1 MLIFGAIF
9 SGNMQYDLAV
19 QNKDGSA
26 TSAAFIKALNSTDAL
41 KVHMIDPN
49 QDADAYLKANQ
60 VTGVLII
67 PQGFGQTVQ
76 QDLALGA
83 ARPAAVVQVN
93 SSAAGVTNAG
103 AVAAARVSSQSLAS
117 SGSAN
122 VTPASVILKVDQSSS
137 SAPLVIGVVGNIA
150 SDFNSQITGTKQVV
164 GVENNDVLGSNY
176 RYIDFIVPGIIGMT
190 VLTSGVLQTVGMQTQ
205 YRNKGILKKLGT
217 TPLKKSEWIISKML
231 YQAVVVFI
239 SAALIIVA
247 AKLVYQVRFVP
258 DVTTIGLIFAGT
270 ICFTGL
276 GMIIARFVK
285 DGDAATAAASSI
297 TMPMLFLSGTF
308 IPIESMP
315 DYLQAVAKVLPLTY
329 LNYGLRDSMI
339 LGDSTSAFYKMC
351 IVLIVG
357 IVFLV
362 IGTLITNWREDDN
375 PALLR
380 FGGPATARKA
390 IVTGVVAAVLVAI
403 TTVGV
408 VSITQG
414 PQPQQAVV
422 PSDTIASVPNTIAS
436 APKALASVS
445 KTLASVPNMLASV
458 PAAIDSSAS
467 KMPSPIPTPTLT
479 PVPTPTPSPIPT
491 PTLTPVPTPTP
502 SPVPTP
508 TPSPIP
514 TPTPSPVPTPTPS
527 PVPTPTPTSVP
538 A

>member
-1 MLIFGAIF
+1 
-9 SGNMQYDLAV
+9 MQYDLAV

-60 VTGVLII
+60 ISSVLII
-67 PQGFGQTVQ
+67 PQGFGQTVH

-103 AVAAARVSSQSLAS
+103 AAAGVSSQSLAP
-117 SGSAN
+117 SAN
-122 VTPASVILKVDQSSS
+122 VTPASVILKVDPSSS
-137 SAPLVIGVVGNIA
+137 SANLVIGVVGNIA

-164 GVENNDVLGSNY
+164 GVENNDVIANY
-176 RYIDFIVPGIIGMT
+176 RYVDFIVPGIIGMT
-190 VLTSGVLQTVGMQTQ
+190 ILTSGVLQTVGMQTQ

-276 GMIIARFVK
+276 GMIIAHFVK
-285 DGDAATAAASSI
+285 DEDAATAAASSI

-339 LGDSTSAFYKMC
+339 FGDSTSAFYKMC

-362 IGTLITNWREDDN
+362 IGALITNWREDDN

-380 FGGPATARKA
+380 FGGPVTARKA

-408 VSITQG
+408 VSIAQG

-422 PSDTIASVPNTIAS
+422 PSDTIASIPNTIAS
-436 APKALASVS
+436 APKALASVPKALAS
-445 KTLASVPNMLASV
+445 VPKALASVPNTIASV
-458 PAAIDSSAS
+458 PNTIAPSAS
-467 KMPSPIPTPTLT
+467 KTPSPAPTGTPQSTTKPRPTLEPTTRPRPTPEPTT
-479 PVPTPTPSPIPT
+479 RPRPRPTPTPSAPT
-491 PTLTPVPTPTP
+491 PTPTP
-502 SPVPTP
+502 SAPTPTP
-508 TPSPIP
+508 TPSAPTP
-514 TPTPSPVPTPTPS
+514 TPTPSAPNSTK
-527 PVPTPTPTSVP
+527 
-538 A
+538 AL

>member
-1 MLIFGAIF
+1 MLAFPIIVMLIFGAIF

-60 VTGVLII
+60 ITGVLII
-67 PQGFGQTVQ
+67 PQGFGQTVH

-103 AVAAARVSSQSLAS
+103 ASGSRELTVTSIECQRHASFGDTESRSIVSLA
-117 SGSAN
+117 
-122 VTPASVILKVDQSSS
+122 LH
-137 SAPLVIGVVGNIA
+137 LVIGVVGNIA
-150 SDFNSQITGTKQVV
+150 SGFNSQITGTKQVV

-190 VLTSGVLQTVGMQTQ
+190 ILTTGVLQTVGMQTQ

-285 DGDAATAAASSI
+285 DEDAATAAASSI

-308 IPIESMP
+308 IPIETMP

-339 LGDSTSAFYKMC
+339 FGDSTSAFYKMC

-362 IGTLITNWREDDN
+362 IGALITNWREDDN

-380 FGGPATARKA
+380 FGGPVTARKA
-390 IVTGVVAAVLVAI
+390 IVTGVVAAVLVASNHGGGRFNYAR
-403 TTVGV
+403 TATPAGR
-408 VSITQG
+408 G
-414 PQPQQAVV
+414 PFGHNRLRP
-422 PSDTIASVPNTIAS
+422 
-436 APKALASVS
+436 
-445 KTLASVPNMLASV
+445 
-458 PAAIDSSAS
+458 
-467 KMPSPIPTPTLT
+467 
-479 PVPTPTPSPIPT
+479 
-491 PTLTPVPTPTP
+491 
-502 SPVPTP
+502 
-508 TPSPIP
+508 
-514 TPTPSPVPTPTPS
+514 
-527 PVPTPTPTSVP
+527 
-538 A
+538 